1 VGGVI
6 AASLELPAASG
17 TPSVATVGGPGMGSM
32 AAKVAARSGF
42 CSLLDSCL
50 TDDVCR
56 DEAREPN
63 QRQSNGERHPEGG
76 IASPTLVQPPP
87 TVVTPIASS
96 WGLRESKIPR
106 DAGTA
111 ASAAS
116 AMVTFDLADGSLSAS
131 CRAVSPEA
139 PDASGPRVVPPS
151 PPRSDSSDDAALNV
165 DPSGG
170 ARGAPPA
177 TSAIPALAFGT
188 HWLTPG
194 PAVLSSGTV
203 DALPPSATAPAGGK
217 TSAGDG
223 PEKPQC
229 AEDPSTNRG
238 GNAPR
243 RENGPSGEPVE
254 AVPGSA
260 RSSSATTEYER
271 NTPVAQRNSGSIAV
285 VRGAPP
291 AMERPADAGAEDAPG
306 HTDQEASWNMAAPDG
321 AARDAQPAAPP
332 QPQSPARSAD
342 LELPEPAPPPVS
354 RDLAWHLV
362 DGDSS
367 VDIRVAERAGEV
379 SVTVHTPDGNLA
391 DSLRADLPDLV
402 GKLRQSGVQAEV
414 WRPSAAQSDAGRRSG
429 ADGSAPQEHSPGN
442 RRDGRERPPLPQ
454 PPKNQSRWA
463 GEWKSSLDPVQES
476 RI

>member
-1 VGGVI
+1 
-6 AASLELPAASG
+6 
-17 TPSVATVGGPGMGSM
+17 
-32 AAKVAARSGF
+32 
-42 CSLLDSCL
+42 
-50 TDDVCR
+50 
-56 DEAREPN
+56 
-63 QRQSNGERHPEGG
+63 
-76 IASPTLVQPPP
+76 
-87 TVVTPIASS
+87 
-96 WGLRESKIPR
+96 
-106 DAGTA
+106 
-111 ASAAS
+111 
-116 AMVTFDLADGSLSAS
+116 
-131 CRAVSPEA
+131 
-139 PDASGPRVVPPS
+139 
-151 PPRSDSSDDAALNV
+151 
-165 DPSGG
+165 
-170 ARGAPPA
+170 
-177 TSAIPALAFGT
+177 
-188 HWLTPG
+188 
-194 PAVLSSGTV
+194 
-203 DALPPSATAPAGGK
+203 
-217 TSAGDG
+217 
-223 PEKPQC
+223 
-229 AEDPSTNRG
+229 
-238 GNAPR
+238 
-243 RENGPSGEPVE
+243 
-254 AVPGSA
+254 
-260 RSSSATTEYER
+260 
-271 NTPVAQRNSGSIAV
+271 
-285 VRGAPP
+285 
-291 AMERPADAGAEDAPG
+291 MERPADAGAEDAPG